1 MRGLRLAYLLLSLLV
16 AVPLSAQ
23 RQRTERTDSLV
34 RLLGCDELRQRDE
47 RGKSIRMALG
57 HARFE
62 HNATMLLC
70 DTAYWRVDDGI
81 INAFGNVRI
90 IQNETILSSE
100 KLDYLVESNLAQ
112 FRGTVVQLQDKKRNT
127 LRTSDLDYNT
137 QDSVATFRR
146 GGSFRDQDGQVIE
159 SETGSYDSKKKE
171 FMFMRDVNM
180 YTDSIFIKTD
190 VLTYNTETS
199 VALLGTGTCAWK
211 GEDYMLSSKSGRYER
226 AIEHFLF
233 TREVHLQ
240 TRDQEAWC
248 DSLHYWRLTNDALM
262 RGHVALLDTTRE
274 VMAVARSAH
283 YVDSARSVT
292 LERDAAVMGIDRQES
307 VADTTYIGADMLV
320 YWTVPKCDLDS
331 STVRQSRARLSDM
344 SADPVTAYRQKA
356 AEEARAKAEKARK
369 EKEQAD
375 PNAAAARDR
384 GRQPNLPGPDDGA
397 PAPAFFRYIR
407 RPQPPDS
414 LALRGPL
421 ALRDSLHARPDSS
434 LALRDST
441 SAGADSTVLAP
452 RDTTPVAF
460 LKAVGHVKIFRKDM
474 QAVCDSLAFTGLDSL
489 ARMYKGPV
497 VWNEVRR
504 QYSSDSIYVLVR
516 NQSLEKA
523 SLMSSAFIIV
533 QEDSLCFDQIRGAE
547 MLAFFDSTGALT
559 RFDALGGA
567 SGLFYIEENDA
578 FATVNKFEAKMFTA
592 RMKDGDIHDINYF
605 EDVKSDAFPVVQLR
619 RDERELKGY
628 QWQPERRPATP
639 SDVTSLQP
647 RRSERE
653 KYEKMPRPKFK
664 YTEKYFPGYMDEVH
678 KELARQDS
686 LSRVRRAE
694 QARRREI
701 ADSLA
706 AVAADS
712 LAAVAADSLRTAPDS
727 LAAAPDSL
735 SSGRPRPDKPAA
747 DSLDVKPSV
756 DAPQKAPADSLPAL
770 SDTLSPEQRAERQ
783 KQAERE
789 RKRAEQEQKKA
800 EREQKRKARI
810 DAREAKW
817 AELDARDAAKEAAKQ
832 EKRLRKQ
839 RIKTRKT
846 LQAVEKRE
854 AKEQKIIARYKER
867 YMKQKE
873 KKEAKGAEEK
883 KSEADN
889 ETRSK

>member
-1 MRGLRLAYLLLSLLV
+1 MRGLRLAYLFLALLV

-23 RQRTERTDSLV
+23 RQRTEQTDSLV
-34 RLLGCDELRQRDE
+34 RLLGCDELRQRDDHG
-47 RGKSIRMALG
+47 RSTRMALG
-57 HARFE
+57 NARFE

-70 DTAYWRVDDGI
+70 DTAYWRVDEGI
-81 INAFGNVRI
+81 IDAFGNVRI

-100 KLDYLVESNLAQ
+100 RLVYLVESNLAQ

-159 SETGSYDSKKKE
+159 SETGSYDSKRKE
-171 FMFMRDVNM
+171 FLFLRDVNM

-211 GEDYMLSSKSGRYER
+211 GDDYMLFSKAGKYER
-226 AIEHFLF
+226 AREYFLF
-233 TREVHLQ
+233 THDVHLQ

-248 DSLHYWRLTNDALM
+248 DSLHYWRLSNDALM
-262 RGHVALLDTTRE
+262 CGNVAVLDTTRD

-283 YVDSARSVT
+283 YVDTARSVT
-292 LERDAAVMGIDRQES
+292 LRQDAAVMGIDRQES

-331 STVRQSRARLSDM
+331 STVKQSRTRLSDM
-344 SADPVTAYRQKA
+344 AADPVTAYRQKA
-356 AEEARAKAEKARK
+356 AEEARAKVEQAKK
-369 EKEQAD
+369 EKEMAD

-384 GRQPNLPGPDDGA
+384 GRQPNLPGPDDDA
-397 PAPAFFRYIR
+397 PAPAFFRYIH

-414 LALRGPL
+414 LMLQ
-421 ALRDSLHARPDSS
+421 DSLPVPADSS

-441 SAGADSTVLAP
+441 LANADSTVLAP

-460 LKAVGHVKIFRKDM
+460 LKAVGNVKIFRKDM
-474 QAVCDSLAFTGLDSL
+474 QAVCDSLAFTDLDSL
-489 ARMYKGPV
+489 ARMYNSPV

-547 MLAFFDSTGALT
+547 MLAFFDSTGALS

-619 RDERELKGY
+619 KDERELKGY
-628 QWQPERRPATP
+628 RWQPERRPATP

-686 LSRVRRAE
+686 LARVRRAE
-694 QARRREI
+694 RARQREI

-706 AVAADS
+706 VVAADS
-712 LAAVAADSLRTAPDS
+712 LAAVAADSLH
-727 LAAAPDSL
+727 AATDSL
-735 SSGRPRPDKPAA
+735 SSRPPLPDAGAA
-747 DSLDVKPSV
+747 DSLDVKPAADSTLA
-756 DAPQKAPADSLPAL
+756 APVDSLPVL
-770 SDTLSPEQRAERQ
+770 SDTLSSGQL
-783 KQAERE
+783 KQTDRE
-789 RKRAEQEQKKA
+789 RKRAEREQKKA
-800 EREQKRKARI
+800 EREQRQKARI

-832 EKRLRKQ
+832 EKQLRKQ
-839 RIKTRKT
+839 RIKTRKI
-846 LQAVEKRE
+846 LQAMEKRE

-873 KKEAKGAEEK
+873 KKEAKAARK
-883 KSEADN
+883 KKPEADLDTGS
-889 ETRSK
+889 E